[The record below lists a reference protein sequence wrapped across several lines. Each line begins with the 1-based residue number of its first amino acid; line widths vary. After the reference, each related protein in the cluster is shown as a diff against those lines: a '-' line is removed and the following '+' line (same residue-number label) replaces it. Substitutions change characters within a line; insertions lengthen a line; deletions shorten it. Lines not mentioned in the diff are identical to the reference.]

1 MKRGAIMMKNN
12 KNLGQLL
19 GEWGQANGIYLA
31 LTASIGFILVIVVY
45 SFL

>member
-1 MKRGAIMMKNN
+1 MMKTN

-19 GEWGQANGIYLA
+19 AEWGQTNGLYVA
-31 LTASIGFILVIVVY
+31 LLASIGFILVIVVY